1 MLQQHSSNLSTE
13 SEFLFFTRK
22 AAAVDSSRFFTFFHL
37 ECEATVRRSAVT
49 PYIVN
54 QLYVGWSW
62 LWSVPKMVKY
72 LSKSKIN

>member
-1 MLQQHSSNLSTE
+1 LFLPKLASQEKQQQLTA
-13 SEFLFFTRK
+13 L
-22 AAAVDSSRFFTFFHL
+22 FFTFFHL
-37 ECEATVRRSAVT
+37 ECEATARRSAVT
-49 PYIVN
+49 PCIVN